1 MAAVPVDICIV
12 GRSRF
17 DCDNLAALL
26 RKHGSVPEICIG
38 IDDLRARVAEHGTA
52 ALVLVEAGGAAE
64 TDLLAAVDICGAAPI
79 YAFGRDASRVSPDRL
94 LDLGVRDFLRLPL
107 DERLAAELVA
117 SVRAL
122 DVEIVHRHPA
132 MVGLVALARRVGA
145 SDAPILV
152 VGETGTGKEV
162 IAREI
167 HAHGRRK
174 TEPFVAVNC
183 AAIPDHLLESE
194 LFGHEKGAFT
204 GAVARRVGKFEEA
217 SGGTLLLD
225 EIGEMDLRLQAKLLR
240 AIQEKQIDR
249 IGGRAP
255 VRIDLRIVATTNRD
269 LAQEVT
275 ERRFREDLYYRLNVI
290 SLAVPPLRDR
300 KDDIE
305 ALAGH
310 FCRKYCAKND
320 LPEKRI
326 APAALTKLLAYDWPG
341 NVRELEN
348 TVYRAVLI
356 AGGGSI
362 EPEDVIFTGE
372 QRAAFAHRALADLA
386 AEAPDANV
394 PALAEA
400 ASGADGTA
408 SSVGPVSDDGAGA
421 AGDSSAIDA
430 FVGRSIAE
438 VEEHLIKAT
447 LEHCYGNRTRAAT
460 ILGISI
466 QTLRNKLERYVQ

>member
-1 MAAVPVDICIV
+1 MSEVPVDICVV

-17 DCDNLAALL
+17 DCDNLAAVL
-26 RKHGSVPEICIG
+26 RKHGGAPEVCIG
-38 IDDLRARVAEHGTA
+38 ADDLRARAAEHGSPP
-52 ALVLVEAGGAAE
+52 LVLVELGGAAE
-64 TDLLAAVDICGAAPI
+64 TDLLAAADLAGGAAV
-79 YAFGRDASRVSPDRL
+79 YAFGRDPARVSPERL
-94 LDLGVRDFLRLPL
+94 IDLGVRDFLRLPL

-117 SVRAL
+117 SIRAL
-122 DVEIVHRHPA
+122 DVEIVHRHQA

-174 TEPFVAVNC
+174 NGPFVAVNC

-194 LFGHEKGAFT
+194 LFGYEKGSFT
-204 GAVARRVGKFEEA
+204 GAVARRIGKFEEA

-225 EIGEMDLRLQAKLLR
+225 EIGEMDLRLQAKLLL

-249 IGGRAP
+249 IGARTP

-269 LAQEVT
+269 LAQEVS

-290 SLAVPPLRDR
+290 SLAVPPLRER
-300 KDDIE
+300 KEDVE
-305 ALAGH
+305 ALAAH

-326 APAALTKLLAYDWPG
+326 VPPALAKLMAYDWPG

-356 AGGGSI
+356 APGTTV
-362 EPEDVIFTGE
+362 EAEDVIFTGE
-372 QRAAFAHRALADLA
+372 QRAALAHRAMAELEDSAEDQLA
-386 AEAPDANV
+386 AAAPVLAGVATERPMPADA
-394 PALAEA
+394 A
-400 ASGADGTA
+400 ADAVTGTA
-408 SSVGPVSDDGAGA
+408 TGGSP
-421 AGDSSAIDA
+421 IEA
-430 FVGRSIAE
+430 FVGSSIADI
-438 VEEHLIKAT
+438 EERLIKAT

>member
-1 MAAVPVDICIV
+1 MATAPVDICIV

-17 DCDNLAALL
+17 DCDNLATLL
-26 RKHGSVPEICIG
+26 RRHGGSPDVCIG
-38 IDDLRARVAEHGTA
+38 AEDLRARAAEHGTA

-79 YAFGRDASRVSPDRL
+79 YAFGRDAARVSPDRL

-167 HAHGRRK
+167 HTHGRRK
-174 TEPFVAVNC
+174 AGPFVAVNC

-204 GAVARRVGKFEEA
+204 GAVARRIGKFEEA

-249 IGGRAP
+249 IGARSP

-269 LAQEVT
+269 LAREVV

-290 SLAVPPLRDR
+290 NLAVPPLRDR
-300 KDDIE
+300 REDIE

-320 LPEKRI
+320 LPEKRV
-326 APAALTKLLAYDWPG
+326 APGSLAKLLAYDWPG

-356 AGGGSI
+356 ASGGTVEADDI
-362 EPEDVIFTGE
+362 IFTGE

-386 AEAPDANV
+386 ADAPEPV
-394 PALAEA
+394 LAEV
-400 ASGADGTA
+400 ADGKSATTPA
-408 SSVGPVSDDGAGA
+408 IGSETGESSEAAGA
-421 AGDSSAIDA
+421 SAAIDA